1 MTAVDLADTGRPRRD
16 PRPRPAASLDDR
28 LAALGELGERAADQ
42 ARALEDAAVAV
53 LPFPRRVIRGDIA
66 LAVTRLRAL
75 PGLRGELDGRD
86 PVGEVALSLPG
97 NAILSNPL
105 ATVASS
111 YLAGNHTRVRL
122 LRARH
127 AWAEVVRDLVAA
139 SLGDAVAF
147 HGEAGPDFLARALAD
162 PDVGTVVLFGAT
174 EWAANYQDAVR
185 ASGTR
190 FVFEG
195 PGKDPFLVLDCAA
208 VAEAAEAF
216 VTSGCHNAGQA
227 CTAPERCYVVAEAY
241 PEFVDRVVDLAGR
254 LPTGDPRDEDTVVGP
269 LTPDGAARAQAQ
281 VVEAVERGARVLCGG
296 RPRDM
301 DVNGE
306 PRALLAPT
314 VVDRVDHGMRL
325 LREETF
331 APVLPVAAVA
341 SVEQAVALAEDS
353 PYGLA
358 ATVFG
363 GPAWVRD
370 RLARTHGE
378 VFSDETWLAHRRRR
392 PLAPYGGRRQSG
404 WVWEWADGRFVR
416 RDGPRLNV
424 HEMSRPRGR
433 P

>member
-1 MTAVDLADTGRPRRD
+1 MTAVDLAGTRRRYRD
-16 PRPRPAASLDDR
+16 WPAASLDER

-42 ARALEDAAVAV
+42 AHALEDAAVEV
-53 LPFPRRVIRGDIA
+53 LPFPRQVIRGDIA
-66 LAVTRLRAL
+66 LAVRRLRAL
-75 PGLRGELDGRD
+75 PELCGELDGRE

-122 LRARH
+122 PRSRH
-127 AWAEVVRDLVAA
+127 AWAEVVRDLVGD

-147 HGEAGPDFLARALAD
+147 HWEAGPDFLARALAD
-162 PDVGTVVLFGAT
+162 PEVGTVVLFGAT
-174 EWAANYQDAVR
+174 EWAANYKDAAR

-195 PGKDPFLVLDCAA
+195 PGKDPFLVLDHAA
-208 VAEAAEAF
+208 AAEAAEAL

-241 PEFVDRVVDLAGR
+241 PEFLDRVVELAGR

-269 LTPDGAARAQAQ
+269 LTTDGAARVQAQ
-281 VVEAVERGARVLCGG
+281 VLEAVERGARILCGG
-296 RPRDM
+296 RPVDVE
-301 DVNGE
+301 VNGE
-306 PRALLAPT
+306 TRTLLAPT

-331 APVLPVAAVA
+331 APVLPVAVVDSA
-341 SVEQAVALAEDS
+341 EEAVALAEDS

-363 GPAWVRD
+363 GPPWVRD

-378 VFSDETWLAHRRRR
+378 VFRDESWLAHRRRR
-392 PLAPYGGRRQSG
+392 PMAPYGGRRQSG
-404 WVWEWADGRFVR
+404 WVWEWSGGRFVC

-433 P
+433 T